1 LQSPSGADTQA
12 AATEGASG
20 APVRSTWWVR
30 LLSHVPLPLLYGFAH
45 FLGWLALKVFPYRQN
60 VVRENLTKAFPEFDE
75 SKLQQVMRDYYR
87 GFAEVLVELIKAAT
101 LSEQE
106 IRERVRPM
114 NLEAAQA
121 LLAQG
126 KPVLLVAAHQAN
138 WEWMLLGLSV
148 QLGYRVDAAY
158 KPLKN
163 PWAEREMKAIRTKF
177 GSRLIPAKGF
187 LADILKHGKEARAVA
202 MVADQEP
209 TTSEHKHWT
218 RFLNRDTAFYM
229 GAEEIAR
236 VTRYP
241 AFFVGMKR
249 LKRGYYELSLT
260 PLAPGGQRLSTGE
273 LTERYARLC
282 EEQIREAPADW
293 PWSHKR
299 WRLKKSL
306 YGKS

>member
-1 LQSPSGADTQA
+1 MDPQT
-12 AATEGASG
+12 AATQSMRP
-20 APVRSTWWVR
+20 APPRSAWWVR
-30 LLSHVPLPLLYGFAH
+30 VLSHLPFSVLYGVAS
-45 FLGWLALKVFPYRQN
+45 FLGWLAYRVFPYRQH
-60 VVRENLTKAFPEFDE
+60 VVRENLIKAFPDFDE
-75 SKLQQVMRDYYR
+75 AKLREVMRDYYR

-101 LSEQE
+101 LSADEV
-106 IRERVRPM
+106 RSRVTM
-114 NLEAAQA
+114 VNLEAAKE
-121 LLAQG
+121 LLGQG

-138 WEWMLLGLSV
+138 WEWMLLGLSL

-163 PWAEREMKAIRTKF
+163 PWAEREMLAIRTKF
-177 GSRLIPAKGF
+177 GSRLIPAKGL
-187 LADILKHGKEARAVA
+187 LADILKHGKDVRAVA

-236 VTRYP
+236 VTKYP
-241 AFFVGMKR
+241 AFFVGMRR
-249 LKRGYYELSLT
+249 LKRGYYELSLS
-260 PLAPGGQRLSTGE
+260 PLVPGGQRLTTGE

-282 EEQIREAPADW
+282 EEQIRAAPPDW

>member
-1 LQSPSGADTQA
+1 MLSRLPF
-12 AATEGASG
+12 
-20 APVRSTWWVR
+20 PV
-30 LLSHVPLPLLYGFAH
+30 LYGLST
-45 FLGWLALKVFPYRQN
+45 FLGWLAHKVFPYRQH

-75 SKLQQVMRDYYR
+75 AALQETMKHYYR

-101 LSEQE
+101 LSPEE
-106 IRERVRPM
+106 IRRRVKIQG
-114 NLEAAQA
+114 LEPVRE
-121 LLAQG
+121 LLAGG

-138 WEWMLLGLSV
+138 WEWMLLGLSL

-158 KPLKN
+158 KPLVN
-163 PWAEREMKAIRTKF
+163 AWAEHEMLAIRTRF
-177 GSRLIPAKGF
+177 GSRLIAAKG
-187 LADILKHGKEARAVA
+187 LLPDIIKHRKDVRAIA

-218 RFLNRDTAFYM
+218 KFLNRDTAFYM

-236 VTRYP
+236 VTKYP

-249 LKRGYYELSLT
+249 TARGFYELTLSQLTPGGKSLT
-260 PLAPGGQRLSTGE
+260 PGE
-273 LTERYARLC
+273 LTEKYARLC
-282 EEQIREAPADW
+282 EEQIRAAPPDW

-299 WRLKKSL
+299 WRMKKSL